1 MAQAFAENEMM
12 NILRNRFIFLTTV
25 LLVTLTIT
33 GCSSVNSAVNNITS
47 IAGLNKSG
55 TVIVYRAQIRSSY
68 AVVAADLLEVKR
80 GQALDI
86 LEETDFEKTHWYRV
100 RAHDEDNTEGWIEA
114 QNVITSEL
122 LDKSKKLAEE
132 DKDLQPQATG
142 QLRAVSNLRLSPE
155 QKPENILYKLE
166 SGAVFEIISWKYV
179 PKVQDAPD
187 VDDDSK
193 TGGKQNGK
201 RQKTKNA
208 EVEAAREENEPQ
220 DLDDAY
226 DIWYKVRLDPSVSP
240 APAGWVFGR
249 QVELQVP
256 SDIIFYQSVAR
267 KFVTWHRLDSAD
279 PTDKLSLKDKDA
291 ARNSKP
297 GSWIIL
303 TRSNTAK
310 AKDGREPDF
319 DGILVL
325 GYDKYNEEHYS
336 VYRLENIFGEIPL
349 KVEGTGDT
357 KTFIVRLRNAAG
369 QFDEKRF
376 TLIKDPKG
384 RLRAT
389 APSDIYIDRGK

>member
-1 MAQAFAENEMM
+1 MAQAFAKNEMM
-12 NILRNRFIFLTTV
+12 NILRNRFIFLTAV
-25 LLVTLTIT
+25 LLSVLTIT
-33 GCSSVNSAVNNITS
+33 GCSAVSSAFNNITS
-47 IAGLNKSG
+47 IAGLNKTG
-55 TVIVYRAQIRSSY
+55 TVIVYRAQVRSSY

-80 GQALDI
+80 GQTLDI
-86 LEETDFEKTHWYRV
+86 LEEMEFEKVHWYRV

-122 LDKSKKLAEE
+122 LEKSKKLAEE

-142 QLRAVSNLRLSPE
+142 QLRAVSNLRLAPE

-166 SGAVFEIISWKYV
+166 NGAVFEIISWKYV
-179 PKVQDAPD
+179 PKVQDAAD

-193 TGGKQNGK
+193 TGGKQNNK

-208 EVEAAREENEPQ
+208 DVEAAREGNEPQ
-220 DLDDAY
+220 NLDEAY
-226 DIWYKVRLDPSVSP
+226 DVWYKVRLDPSVSP
-240 APAGWVFGR
+240 APSGWVFGR

-303 TRSNTAK
+303 TKSNTAK
-310 AKDGREPDF
+310 GKDGKEPDF

-336 VYRLENIFGEIPL
+336 VYRIDNIFGEIPL
-349 KVEGTGDT
+349 KVEGSGDN
-357 KTFIVRLRNAAG
+357 KTFTVRLRNAAG
-369 QFDEKRF
+369 QFEEKRY

-384 RLRAT
+384 RLRVT
-389 APSDIYIDRGK
+389 PPSDIYIDRGK